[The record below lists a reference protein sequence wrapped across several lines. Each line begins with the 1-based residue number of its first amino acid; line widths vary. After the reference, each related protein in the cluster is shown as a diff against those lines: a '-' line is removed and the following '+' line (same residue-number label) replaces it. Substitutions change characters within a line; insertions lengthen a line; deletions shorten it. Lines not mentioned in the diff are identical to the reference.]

1 MLKGTERYF
10 NVPSGVSEYM
20 LLSGVFIQRAS
31 TITAVSDLPFA
42 HIKSAIGLAAFR
54 TYIPGRLR
62 FIKRTA
68 TTPAV
73 GGFEIKQRKR
83 FPAMRTPVVSEH
95 HICKPEKCK
104 NLFFHKNTSR
114 KQSGRRARLT
124 AVILSETRISR

>member
-1 MLKGTERYF
+1 MFKGTEKNF
-10 NVPSGVSEYM
+10 IVPNGVSDYM
-20 LLSGVFIQRAS
+20 LLPCIIIQRVS
-31 TITAVSDLPFA
+31 TITAESDLPFV

-68 TTPAV
+68 TIPEV
-73 GGFEIKQRKR
+73 GGFEIKQWKK

-104 NLFFHKNTSR
+104 NSNY
-114 KQSGRRARLT
+114 
-124 AVILSETRISR
+124 